1 MKSLSLSLSLLILPL
16 LLSPTAD
23 AMVSLTAQYSSSGYG
38 SNPQND
44 KRAVR
49 AATKKARGLVKKTI
63 LTRRSV
69 VGMLKRVKD
78 EKSAERSAKSMQRLY
93 EAISEKPSL
102 SERADDDAR
111 NANYN
116 AMAAQSKSLEAEAY
130 QEEMKKNARVFER
143 IQSDIDEH
151 LKRIDELGI
160 DSSALRDCADKI
172 LKHDFSSNES

>member
-1 MKSLSLSLSLLILPL
+1 
-16 LLSPTAD
+16 
-23 AMVSLTAQYSSSGYG
+23 MVPLTAQYSSSGYG

-49 AATKKARGLVKKTI
+49 AATKKARGLVKKTM

-102 SERADDDAR
+102 SERADDNAQ

-116 AMAAQSKSLEAEAY
+116 AMAAQSKSLEAE
-130 QEEMKKNARVFER
+130 
-143 IQSDIDEH
+143 D
-151 LKRIDELGI
+151 
-160 DSSALRDCADKI
+160 
-172 LKHDFSSNES
+172 